1 MQALRYDTYG
11 ATPALLELPDPVC
24 PDDGVLVEV
33 RATGVCRSDWHAWQG
48 HDPVPLPQVPGHE
61 FAGVVVAVGDRVARH
76 RVGARVT
83 APFVCG
89 CGRCSFCAAG
99 DAQVCPDQSQPGF
112 TMPGSFAELVAV
124 PAADLN
130 VVVLPDDLDF
140 VSAAALGC
148 RFATSYRALTAHGR
162 VGPGDWVAVHGCGGA
177 GLSAVMIAVA
187 LGARVVAVD
196 VSVAALRLAGDLG
209 AEVVV
214 EGGPDA
220 AGQVVAATGGGAHV
234 SLDAVGTTETAVGS
248 VSCLRPRGRHVQ
260 VGLLLGEHATPPLP
274 MGLVVARELAIHGSH
289 GMSAR
294 DYPPMLDLVASGELQ
309 PRRLVG
315 SVISLDQAAEALAAM
330 GRPAEAAGLTVVEL
344 SRGDRTSYE

>member
-1 MQALRYDTYG
+1 MQAVRYDAYG
-11 ATPALLELPDPVC
+11 AAPSLVEIPAPEC

-61 FAGVVVAVGDRVARH
+61 FAGVIAAVGSRVTGH
-76 RVGARVT
+76 RTGERVT
-83 APFVCG
+83 APFACG
-89 CGRCSFCAAG
+89 CGRCSYCRAG

-140 VSAAALGC
+140 ISAAALGC

-177 GLSAVMIAVA
+177 GLSAVMIATA

-196 VSVAALRLAGDLG
+196 VSEAALRLAAELG
-209 AEVVV
+209 AEVLV
-214 EGGPDA
+214 EGGPGA
-220 AGQVVAATGGGAHV
+220 TGQVVAATGGGAHV
-234 SLDAVGTTETAVGS
+234 SVDAVGSTETAVAS
-248 VSCLRPRGRHVQ
+248 VSCLRPRGRHIQ

-274 MGLVVARELAIHGSH
+274 MGLVVAKELEIHGSH
-289 GMSAR
+289 GMAAR
-294 DYPPMLDLVASGELQ
+294 DYPPMLDLVASGAVQ

-315 SVISLDQAAEALAAM
+315 SVIGLDEAGAALAAM
-330 GRPAEAAGLTVVEL
+330 SRQATTAGVTVIQVEA
-344 SRGDRTSYE
+344 